1 LQDTP
6 ITIDSDDEEQ
16 PQQGPGAAAG
26 DVEHMTL
33 SSDGEDPSGGRARR
47 RRSSRINLVDPEPGT
62 AAKYAVSGAVRLDSS
77 CAMHCS
83 GCYAGVL

>member
-1 LQDTP
+1 LQDKP

-26 DVEHMTL
+26 GVEHMTL
-33 SSDGEDPSGGRARR
+33 SSDGEEAPGGRGRR

-62 AAKYAVSGAVRLDSS
+62 AAKYAVSGLALLMGS
-77 CAMHCS
+77 CAVHCCTCVTVS
-83 GCYAGVL
+83 